1 MRVRSLPLRDQAG
14 TIVGAAEIFAPDR
27 DAPEA
32 ARRIAELEE
41 LAYLDA
47 LTALPNRRYLQSQL
61 EQRLG
66 ELQRYGWPFGAV
78 LLDVDHFKNV
88 NDVFGHPTGDRVL
101 TMVAKTLELA
111 TRPFDLVGRWGGE
124 EFLAVVTNIDLESL
138 TAVADR
144 FRALVRTSSLTDT
157 PSPISVTVSA
167 GATLANLE
175 DDPESILQRVDRLLY
190 RSKEE
195 GRDRTSVEQPG

>member
-1 MRVRSLPLRDQAG
+1 M
-14 TIVGAAEIFAPDR
+14 
-27 DAPEA
+27 
-32 ARRIAELEE
+32 
-41 LAYLDA
+41 
-47 LTALPNRRYLQSQL
+47 
-61 EQRLG
+61 
-66 ELQRYGWPFGAV
+66 
-78 LLDVDHFKNV
+78 
-88 NDVFGHPTGDRVL
+88 
-101 TMVAKTLELA
+101 
-111 TRPFDLVGRWGGE
+111 
-124 EFLAVVTNIDLESL
+124 VTNIDLESL